1 MKPYAWII
9 LLQSCTK
16 PSIWGYTVNIV
27 VWVQSSRKWLHV
39 PCNDYYHNYHYNET
53 NDESG
58 CSVVTPFL
66 RQKPGWPFWKP
77 FNTLSIRLISKPI
90 VCMCVCVLCVRAFPN
105 TSRFHLL
112 WQLYVATL
120 TKMSEF
126 GWVLIT
132 RRPFFSH
139 DLTLN
144 PTGIINDIN
153 YEVWVEITHPIPNF
167 NGAAVNV
174 WEFQSYFIPHFT
186 GLIITY
192 PCLE

>member
-90 VCMCVCVLCVRAFPN
+90 VCMCVCVVCACVPKHIKISFALTVVCRDADKNVRIWMGFNHQAPIFLTWFNFKPN
-105 TSRFHLL
+105 R
-112 WQLYVATL
+112 
-120 TKMSEF
+120 
-126 GWVLIT
+126 
-132 RRPFFSH
+132 
-139 DLTLN
+139 N
-144 PTGIINDIN
+144 N
-153 YEVWVEITHPIPNF
+153 
-167 NGAAVNV
+167 
-174 WEFQSYFIPHFT
+174 
-186 GLIITY
+186 
-192 PCLE
+192 